1 MTTTEIITKYCEEK
15 DDITDETKATYI
27 KQADKFGG
35 KSINK
40 MSYNYMMKKLNEE
53 FGASPSS
60 QLQGVH
66 ILMVATK
73 ENKPRVFEKLQ
84 KLNKNLKDRKDDGV
98 KEKNEEKLNKLPSYD
113 YLIEKLNEL
122 DQNGKSLAYFV
133 NYIMISYGFRNQ
145 DFDMTYI
152 KSKKEFDAIK
162 KEKLAQNNYIYHNQ
176 QTKQIELF
184 IQVYKTASTYGAK
197 HIIIK
202 DEVFIKHFKNL
213 KIDNNHPVFRKT
225 DGTKVSPSYLS
236 DLLYTYSIDNLR
248 EANIFKI
255 IVKHLIDTKDFTK
268 LDQYVKTRGT
278 SMAEIMKSYNI
289 QRVDK
294 KPEPEPDGGTPASH
308 TPQPTD
314 EEKEPEEE

>member
-1 MTTTEIITKYCEEK
+1 MTTTEIITKYCEDK

-35 KSINK
+35 KLINK

-84 KLNKNLKDRKDDGV
+84 KLKNELKKSKDDGV
-98 KEKNEEKLNKLPSYD
+98 KEKNEKKLNTLPSYD
-113 YLIEKLNEL
+113 YLIQELNKIE
-122 DQNGKSLAYFV
+122 NENKSLAYFI
-133 NYIMISYGFRNQ
+133 NFIMINYGFRNQ
-145 DFDMTYI
+145 DFDMIYI

-162 KEKLAQNNYIYHNQ
+162 KEKLGQNNYIYHNQ

-197 HIIIK
+197 HIIIR
-202 DEVFIKHFKNL
+202 DEPFIRHFKNL
-213 KIDNNHPVFRKT
+213 KIENNHPVFTTK

-236 DLLYTYSIDNLR
+236 DILYNYSIDKLR

-294 KPEPEPDGGTPASH
+294 KPEPEPEP
-308 TPQPTD
+308 D
-314 EEKEPEEE
+314 EEGGMGGENPPK

>member
-27 KQADKFGG
+27 KHSRKFGT

-40 MSYNYMMKKLNEE
+40 MPYNYMMKKLNEE

-66 ILMVATK
+66 ILMIVTK
-73 ENKPRVFEKLQ
+73 ENKPRVFVKLQ
-84 KLNKNLKDRKDDGV
+84 KLNKELKKSKDDCI
-98 KEKNEEKLNKLPSYD
+98 KEKNEIKLNTLPSYD
-113 YLIEKLNEL
+113 YLIQKLDEL
-122 DQNGKSLAYFV
+122 DKENKSLAYFI
-133 NYIMISYGFRNQ
+133 NFIMINYGFRNK
-145 DFDMTYI
+145 DFNMIYI
-152 KSKKEFDAIK
+152 KSKKEFQKIK
-162 KEKLAQNNYIYHNQ
+162 KEKLGFNNYIYHNQ

-202 DEVFIKHFKNL
+202 DEPFIRNFKNL

-236 DLLYTYSIDNLR
+236 DLLYKYSIDQLR
-248 EANIFKI
+248 EANVFK
-255 IVKHLIDTKDFTK
+255 VVTKHLLDTKD
-268 LDQYVKTRGT
+268 YVKLEGFVKSRGT
-278 SMAEIMKSYNI
+278 SMAEIMRSYNI
-289 QRVDK
+289 QRVNK
-294 KPEPEPDGGTPASH
+294 PEEPEPKPEPEP
-308 TPQPTD
+308 
-314 EEKEPEEE
+314 EPEPELKNT

>member
-84 KLNKNLKDRKDDGV
+84 KLKNELKKSKDDGV
-98 KEKNEEKLNKLPSYD
+98 KEKNEEKLNTLPSYD
-113 YLIEKLNEL
+113 YLIQELNKIENE
-122 DQNGKSLAYFV
+122 DKSLAYFI
-133 NYIMISYGFRNQ
+133 NFIMINYGFRNQ
-145 DFDMTYI
+145 DFDMIYV

-162 KEKLAQNNYIYHNQ
+162 KEKLGQNNYIYHNQ

-197 HIIIK
+197 HIIIR
-202 DEVFIKHFKNL
+202 DEPFIRHFKNL
-213 KIDNNHPVFRKT
+213 KIENNHSVFITK

-236 DLLYTYSIDNLR
+236 DILYNYSIDKLR

-294 KPEPEPDGGTPASH
+294 KPEPDGGTPAPH